1 MNPRKKE
8 SKKWSALPPELSQ
21 QIKTLFEESFSEY
34 LTEKKLK
41 VEARIYPTEILMRVG
56 VNYKGEIRYHNFE
69 VSIDHDPKKQNTVTQ
84 IRVAVDAIAS
94 LLLEFFD
101 LEEEHEMPLVWQEY
115 PFEKQKIWLQY
126 TSANTD
132 LEAEA
137 NRLLGIKEGDE
148 LLHGVD
154 DLGLEMEDVEISD
167 EDLKMPDD
175 EDIDT
180 SKPKIFRVATDNP
193 DDSVKKKKKK
203 EDMH

>member
-41 VEARIYPTEILMRVG
+41 VEARIYPTEVLMRVG
-56 VNYKGEIRYHNFE
+56 INYKGEIRYHNFE

-84 IRVAVDAIAS
+84 IHVAVDAIAS

-101 LEEEHEMPLVWQEY
+101 LEQEHEMPLVWQEY

-126 TSANTD
+126 TSTNTD

-154 DLGLEMEDVEISD
+154 DLGLEMEEVEISD
-167 EDLKMPDD
+167 DEMKMPDD

-180 SKPKIFRVATDNP
+180 SKPKIFRVASDNP